1 VSHFQARPRE
11 SFFIC
16 VFVWIHH
23 IAYTHLSNK
32 TIDGEPAAPRAR
44 FVARKVNPTCFLTHK
59 CTSII
64 WRTHKKFH
72 GRKTIWIKL
81 SHQAF
86 SHSFPVCVALIGDEP
101 REKRRILLVCDL
113 ISLLHWLRFD
123 TLCFALSRNEAHV
136 AWFVYPAIRHAGAM
150 TSYSRCACNLHVQ
163 LQCTLKNT

>member
-44 FVARKVNPTCFLTHK
+44 FVARKVNPTYFLTHK

-64 WRTHKKFH
+64 WRRTHKKFH

-101 REKRRILLVCDL
+101 REKRPAHLVSAIWLVCSTGCDL
-113 ISLLHWLRFD
+113 TPFVLPSRATRHTLLDLFIRPSA
-123 TLCFALSRNEAHV
+123 TLVQWHLTRDALVICMSN
-136 AWFVYPAIRHAGAM
+136 
-150 TSYSRCACNLHVQ
+150 CNVH
-163 LQCTLKNT
+163 